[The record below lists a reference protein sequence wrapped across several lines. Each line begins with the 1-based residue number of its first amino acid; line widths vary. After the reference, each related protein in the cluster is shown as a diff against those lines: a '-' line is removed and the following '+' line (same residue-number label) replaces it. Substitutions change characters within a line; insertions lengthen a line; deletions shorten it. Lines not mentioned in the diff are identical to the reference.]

1 MQFPLFL
8 PPRAETR
15 ETFYSPQTTGS
26 EKRRLTFILYLAIML
41 YSVTAKYEM
50 GGCTYMSDEFY
61 QALVSPYRREIIKL
75 LKWKNL
81 SAGEIAEHFDI
92 SQPSVSRHLDVL
104 KRAEIVTTERKAN
117 QIIYSLNLSVLDE
130 MYIQLSDLLNKG
142 SEKKAEYGKTEVSY
156 ENQ

>member
-1 MQFPLFL
+1 
-8 PPRAETR
+8 
-15 ETFYSPQTTGS
+15 
-26 EKRRLTFILYLAIML
+26 
-41 YSVTAKYEM
+41 
-50 GGCTYMSDEFY
+50 MSDEFY

-92 SQPSVSRHLDVL
+92 SQPSISRHLDVL

-117 QIIYSLNLSVLDE
+117 QIIYSLNLSAMDE
-130 MYIQLSDLLNKG
+130 MYIQLSDLLNMRPG
-142 SEKKAEYGKTEVSY
+142 KKTESGKTVVSY